1 MAVTGPT
8 TFANAINAYTQTAR
22 TGASAGT
29 TGASEGLASS
39 TDKPKEGTFASLVKG
54 AIDQAV
60 QIGQKSEQASIAAI
74 RDRADVTQV
83 VTAVSEAE
91 LTLQTVV
98 SVRDKVVDAYKE
110 ILRMPI

>member
-1 MAVTGPT
+1 MAVTGAGT
-8 TFANAINAYTQTAR
+8 IANAINAYTQTAR
-22 TGASAGT
+22 S
-29 TGASEGLASS
+29 ASS
-39 TDKPKEGTFASLVKG
+39 GTSGPSGGISPSADKPKDGTFASLVKG

-60 QIGQKSEQASIAAI
+60 QIGQKGEQASIAAI